1 MFFRK
6 FRTWDTSVKQLQN
19 GEISVQEFVNA
30 HEKKVLYHSTPFFEN
45 GSGNHPNVLHTSD
58 SDVMYFPAF
67 TCISALREHMA
78 AIGCA
83 NYVIIKGDLKSV
95 LASLDAHPLL
105 QEWGVVID
113 PQSAHPTELPPGIRV
128 QPKCLR

>member
-1 MFFRK
+1 MFFRRSAK
-6 FRTWDTSVKQLQN
+6 WDTSVKQLQ
-19 GEISVQEFVNA
+19 GGAISVQEFVNA
-30 HEKKVLYHSTPFFEN
+30 HEKKVLYHTTPFFEN

-67 TCISALREHMA
+67 TSISALREHMT

-83 NYVIIKGDLKSV
+83 EHIIIRGDLKSV

-113 PQSAHPTELPPGIRV
+113 PQSAHPADIPPGIRV